1 MANQPVNQ
9 KSFVNLFPTIVDD
22 DKIKLLDIWN
32 SYRVRVVPAIYN
44 ADAYI
49 EYNPASSDTLY
60 GLANTYYGDPALWW
74 VIPLVND
81 AEDPFDFIQDAIDNG
96 TTILILKNT
105 YISSILFT
113 MSRLKNSKDNGQ
125 QTQ

>member
-9 KSFVNLFPTIVDD
+9 KSFINLFPTIVDD
-22 DKIKLLDIWN
+22 NKYKVLDIWN
-32 SYRVRVVPAIYN
+32 SFRVRVIPSIFA

-49 EYNPASSDTLY
+49 PYNPSSSDTLY
-60 GLANTYYGDPALWW
+60 GLATTYYGDPSLWW

-81 AEDPFDFIQDAIDNG
+81 AEDPFDFIQDAVDNG
-96 TTILILKNT
+96 TTINILKNT

-113 MSRLKNSKDNGQ
+113 MSRLKNSQDNSQ
-125 QTQ
+125 Q